1 MTAGGLGGAS
11 LVPNAEEKPRMAEQL
26 VLEPYEGQGPGA
38 AGHPIA
44 AWLAAHGG
52 HGSDPGTL
60 LAGLCERLVAAGVP
74 LMRASAGVPTLHPR
88 RLGRQ
93 FVWRRGQVGVSA
105 TSYGHGVERSSDY
118 LDSPVRA
125 LHQGAGVLHRRL
137 EGPAPQLDFPILK
150 DLTEEGASDYVA
162 MPLAFSSG
170 RTGFISWVSD
180 RPGGFGAEGLAL
192 LEGLLPLIALR
203 LELEATHDMTQ
214 SLLETYL
221 GGDAARRVLS
231 GDVTRGRGKRIRA
244 AILLSDLRDFTA
256 LSDRLPEERVIA
268 LLNDYFDI
276 VTTQVEKHHGQVLK
290 FIGDGLLAV
299 FDVDGSNRGTACCQA
314 VHAAI
319 DAVRAMAAWNR
330 GRAERL
336 RLGIALHLDDVLYG
350 NIGAA
355 GRLDFTVIGRAVN
368 EAARI
373 EQLCRR
379 LDRQVL
385 ASASFARSCGC
396 EPLVSL
402 GRHRL
407 RGVGKRQEIF
417 TLPGTRLTG

>member
-1 MTAGGLGGAS
+1 MAWQAVSEPPSAQS
-11 LVPNAEEKPRMAEQL
+11 L
-26 VLEPYEGQGPGA
+26 GPGFA
-38 AGHPIA
+38 VHPIA

-52 HGSDPGTL
+52 LRADPGTL
-60 LAGLCERLVAAGVP
+60 LAGLCEKLVAAGVP
-74 LMRASAGVPTLHPR
+74 LMRVSTGVPTLHPQVA
-88 RLGRQ
+88 GRQ
-93 FVWRRGQVGVSA
+93 FTWRRGQDGVSA
-105 TSYGHGVERSSDY
+105 TPHGHGVERSSDY
-118 LDSPVRA
+118 LDSPIRV
-125 LHQGAGVLHRRL
+125 LHQGAGALRRRL
-137 EGPAPQLDFPILK
+137 EGPAPRLDFPILK
-150 DLTEEGASDYVA
+150 ELADEGATDYVA
-162 MPLAFSSG
+162 MPLGFSSG

-180 RPGGFGAEGLAL
+180 RPGGFGALDLSL
-192 LEGLLPLIALR
+192 LDGLLPLIALR
-203 LELEATHDMTQ
+203 LELEAAHDMTQ

-231 GDVTRGRGKRIRA
+231 GDVTRGRGKRTRA

-256 LSDRLPEERVIA
+256 LSDRLPAERVIA

-276 VTTQVEKHHGQVLK
+276 VTTQVEKHRGQVLK

-319 DAVRAMAAWNR
+319 DAARGMAAWNR
-330 GRAERL
+330 DREEPL
-336 RLGIALHLDDVLYG
+336 EFGIALHLDDVLYG

-355 GRLDFTVIGRAVN
+355 GRLDFTVIGKAVN

-373 EQLCRR
+373 ERLCRS
-379 LDRQVL
+379 LDRRVL

-407 RGVGKRQEIF
+407 RGVGEPQEIF
-417 TLPGTRLTG
+417 ALAEARLAG

>member
-1 MTAGGLGGAS
+1 MAGQAVSEPLGADS
-11 LVPNAEEKPRMAEQL
+11 L
-26 VLEPYEGQGPGA
+26 GPGSA
-38 AGHPIA
+38 AHPIA

-52 HGSDPGTL
+52 TRADPGTL
-60 LAGLCERLVAAGVP
+60 LAGLCEKLVAAGVP
-74 LMRASAGVPTLHPR
+74 LIRVSTGVPTLHPQVV
-88 RLGRQ
+88 GRQ
-93 FVWRRGQVGVSA
+93 FIWRRGQDGVPA
-105 TSYGHGVERSSDY
+105 TPYGHGVERSSDY
-118 LDSPVRA
+118 LASPIKV
-125 LHQGAGVLHRRL
+125 LHQGAGTLRRRL
-137 EGPAPQLDFPILK
+137 EGPAPRLDFPILK
-150 DLTEEGASDYVA
+150 ELADEGATDYVA
-162 MPLAFSSG
+162 MPLVFSSG

-180 RPGGFGAEGLAL
+180 RPGGFGADALAL
-192 LEGLLPLIALR
+192 LDGLLPLIALR
-203 LELEATHDMTQ
+203 LELEASHDMTQ

-231 GDVTRGRGKRIRA
+231 GDVTRGRGTRTRA

-256 LSDRLPEERVIA
+256 LSDRLPAERVIA

-276 VTTQVEKHHGQVLK
+276 VTTQVERHHGQVLK

-319 DAVRAMAAWNR
+319 GAVRALAAWNQ
-330 GRAERL
+330 GRDEPLA
-336 RLGIALHLDDVLYG
+336 LGIALHLDDVLYG

-355 GRLDFTVIGRAVN
+355 GRLDFTVIGKAVN

-373 EQLCRR
+373 ERLCRS

-407 RGVGKRQEIF
+407 RGVSKPQEVF
-417 TLPGTRLTG
+417 ALAEARLAE